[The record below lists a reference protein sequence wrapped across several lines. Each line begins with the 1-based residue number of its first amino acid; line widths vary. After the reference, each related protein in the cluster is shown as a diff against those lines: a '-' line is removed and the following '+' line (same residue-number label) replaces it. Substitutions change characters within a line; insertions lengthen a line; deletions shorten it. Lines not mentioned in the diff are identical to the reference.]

1 VDYAAESFAPASSS
15 SSSAASSLADDLAAG
30 LSHGKAQR
38 LKALAEGRCV
48 RVQGGGA
55 QRLHC
60 LGFGW
65 VEVGPSAGLLGELS
79 VMPGRPLRVPGHSSL
94 QSLPQGSPKPPLAGS
109 SVDGGGGFNT
119 GSTGSSRTPGRGL
132 RRWERPRHSA
142 ARATRRSQTPR
153 YGDEKVANREIRVWH
168 GATENGPCTMDKS
181 KTPPNHLGS
190 CRYLTLYRG
199 VLDLSIIQ

>member
-109 SVDGGGGFNT
+109 SVDGWRWVQHGEHRKLKNAGAGPPPLGAPAPFGGT
-119 GSTGSSRTPGRGL
+119 RYTPL
-132 RRWERPRHSA
+132 TNPTVRR
-142 ARATRRSQTPR
+142 
-153 YGDEKVANREIRVWH
+153 
-168 GATENGPCTMDKS
+168 
-181 KTPPNHLGS
+181 
-190 CRYLTLYRG
+190 
-199 VLDLSIIQ
+199 